1 MFQPQNKEPVN
12 TEETIPSDVSFGFFG
27 NLLIYSLATE
37 NIRLRYRLWGL
48 CAERTAHKCV
58 FYAMRERERERM
70 YIYLFVRDNVAHI
83 IPYIVIPV
91 NATTMCADVLQKKVF

>member
-1 MFQPQNKEPVN
+1 MCF
-12 TEETIPSDVSFGFFG
+12 
-27 NLLIYSLATE
+27 
-37 NIRLRYRLWGL
+37 L
-48 CAERTAHKCV
+48 CNERE
-58 FYAMRERERERM
+58 RERERERM